1 VQFDDDLSRKYRVR
15 RRVFSYLSF
24 VVVVAGFGGLV
35 FLNPDKL
42 EFGNQ
47 EAGIVLFVLLTI
59 FLLKRRFWKCP
70 ACNRGLDMGGIHVSD
85 LRRSNVVRCPHC
97 GVILK

>member
-1 VQFDDDLSRKYRVR
+1 MQFDDDLSRKFRVR
-15 RRVFSYLSF
+15 RRVFSCLSF
-24 VVVVAGFGGLV
+24 VVIVAGFGGLA
-35 FLNPDKL
+35 FLNPGKL

-47 EAGIVLFVLLTI
+47 EAGIVFFVCLTI
-59 FLLKRRFWKCP
+59 FLFKRRFWKCP
-70 ACNRGLDMGGIHVSD
+70 ACNRGLKMGVIHVSD